1 IDLGKENRHNRRLK
15 PFSLPASVQVSN
27 TISEKFTVIEVSGL
41 DRQGLLHQLT
51 RAISD
56 LSLTI
61 ASAHIGTYGEKAVD
75 VFYVTDLMGQKI
87 QSRQRQ
93 RRIRDALLE
102 VFESQPLNRAEEAR
116 AVAAGGERR
125 AGEVTFQL
133 WRGPLTRLAYAIPPL
148 SQGRSGE
155 EAMPRPISPLPRGK
169 GRRAASD
176 EGAFRQNLRSRSG
189 SPPPMTLYRNFLNV
203 GAMTTGSRILGFVR
217 DALVAAVLGT
227 GFAAD
232 AYLAAFRFPNLF
244 RRLFAKELEQEGME
258 PARLWA
264 GRIISWL
271 TVVVWTVTLLVEI
284 FMPWILPLFVPG
296 FVDDKAKFDL
306 TVLLTRICF
315 PYLMCMSLMAAYSAV
330 LNGLNRFT
338 ASSFAPILLN
348 IVMIAFM
355 LPLVLYHNTDVQTA
369 VWIAIGT
376 IAGGIA
382 QLAMVYAAIRRAK
395 FVPNFRWPK
404 FDADVRR
411 FWVLAVPAVL
421 TGGITQINIFVGTII
436 ASGAPSAIAYL
447 YYADRLYQLPL
458 GIIGIAIGT
467 VLLPELARHLKGGRD
482 KEADAAQNQSLL
494 ISMLLSMPAATALI
508 ALAFPIV
515 RVLFQH
521 GAFDATA
528 TAETANTLIW
538 FSAGLPAYVLI
549 RVLQPGFFAREDTL
563 T

>member
-1 IDLGKENRHNRRLK
+1 M
-15 PFSLPASVQVSN
+15 S
-27 TISEKFTVIEVSGL
+27 
-41 DRQGLLHQLT
+41 
-51 RAISD
+51 
-56 LSLTI
+56 
-61 ASAHIGTYGEKAVD
+61 
-75 VFYVTDLMGQKI
+75 
-87 QSRQRQ
+87 
-93 RRIRDALLE
+93 
-102 VFESQPLNRAEEAR
+102 
-116 AVAAGGERR
+116 
-125 AGEVTFQL
+125 
-133 WRGPLTRLAYAIPPL
+133 
-148 SQGRSGE
+148 
-155 EAMPRPISPLPRGK
+155 
-169 GRRAASD
+169 
-176 EGAFRQNLRSRSG
+176 
-189 SPPPMTLYRNFLNV
+189 LYRNFINV
-203 GAMTTGSRILGFVR
+203 GAMTTGSRILGFIR

-227 GFAAD
+227 GPAAD

-244 RRLFAKELEQEGME
+244 RRLFAEGAFNTAFIPLFAKELEQEGLE
-258 PARLWA
+258 PARIWA
-264 GRIISWL
+264 ARIMSWL
-271 TVVVWTVTLLVEI
+271 VVAVTSVTIIVEI
-284 FMPWILPLFVPG
+284 LMPWILPIFVPG
-296 FVDDKAKFDL
+296 FVSDHDKFEL

-315 PYLMCMSLMAAYSAV
+315 PYLMCMSLMAAYAAI
-330 LNGLNRFT
+330 LNGLGRFT

-355 LPLVLYHNTDVQTA
+355 LPLVLYPNTDVQTA
-369 VWIAIGT
+369 IWIAVGT

-382 QLAMVYAAIRRAK
+382 QLWMVYAAIRRAK
-395 FVPNFRWPK
+395 FVPKLHWPK
-404 FDADVRR
+404 FDSEVRR
-411 FWVLAVPAVL
+411 FWILAIPAVL

-521 GAFDATA
+521 GAFDAVA
-528 TAETANTLIW
+528 TVETSNTLIW

-563 T
+563 TPTYFAGVSAAINIVCSLLLFPTLQHVGIAIATSVAAWANAVLLAIWLHRRGHFSLPRADWIKHGLIIVCSVVMALVLWGLSIPLAPFFTAHAHLVLQLIALGALCAIGAVVYFVLVHVTGAQPLGMLLKRLRRGA